1 MKHVWST
8 RHAPEPPTDRFAH
21 ELGFASYLDLF
32 EASTPVASSDEKAW
46 CITHLRNGEWVV
58 WNDRELTIE
67 GRYKTQEEAAS
78 HVSGGQLVAHP

>member
-32 EASTPVASSDEKAW
+32 ETSKPVASSDKKAW
-46 CITHLRNGEWVV
+46 FTTRLRNGDWII

-67 GRYKTQEEAAS
+67 GRDKTQEEAAA
-78 HVSGGQLVAHP
+78 HVSGGQLAAHP